1 MNKYNWPNT
10 LLLIIYA
17 FSMDMHYT
25 DFQLLP
31 AHMRE
36 NPYSEENEDN
46 SYSQSEAKSKE
57 WGRPAERIASFE
69 YLNTVMP

>member
-1 MNKYNWPNT
+1 MNMY
-10 LLLIIYA
+10 
-17 FSMDMHYT
+17 YT

-36 NPYSEENEDN
+36 NSYSEENEDN

-57 WGRPAERIASFE
+57 WGRPAERIASFD
-69 YLNTVMP
+69 YLNTAMP